1 MVATAIKSVTMV
13 LWKETAFPVWRAMEM
28 RWKRNIVSRVSSVI
42 VVIRHYYYN
51 YLVSYVGR
59 IVAGEDYRNVLCCRR
74 FVGRSI
80 SSGNARS
87 PAVVGAATV
96 APHATFVVI
105 SASIR

>member
-1 MVATAIKSVTMV
+1 
-13 LWKETAFPVWRAMEM
+13 MEM

-105 SASIR
+105 SSSIR